1 MQILFST
8 YLRAA
13 SNEHQERVAGIRKGE
28 YNMNDPIVV
37 WPPGT
42 FYMSCSNIGPF
53 YDCTNEYPGYAEQ
66 GYVVCCPA

>member
-1 MQILFST
+1 MFELQATSVKNALLEF
-8 YLRAA
+8 
-13 SNEHQERVAGIRKGE
+13 EKEKH
-28 YNMNDPIVV
+28 NMNDPIVV